1 MDEWI
6 DVTVPI
12 RQGMVSWPGNPGV
25 RIESTEEPVKDAVC
39 RVTKL
44 SLGVHTG
51 THFDAPNHFGLP
63 GGVETLPVA
72 ALIGIARV
80 IAVPG
85 AAVEPAHLEPHDVRV
100 GERLIIKT
108 KNSDRRWDT
117 ADFIPDYVFVTER
130 AARYLVA
137 RQVRLVGVDYLSIGG
152 PNDGVATHKI
162 LFEAGVCIL
171 EGLDLKRVGPGN
183 FDLVA
188 LPLLIPNSD
197 GAPARVLLR
206 PRPATAESG
215 PRTEAP

>member
-12 RQGMVSWPGNPGV
+12 RRGMVHWPGNPDV
-25 RIESTEEPVKDAVC
+25 RIETTEEPHEGGVC

-63 GGVETLPVA
+63 GGVETLPA
-72 ALIGIARV
+72 AAMIGVARV
-80 IAVPG
+80 IRVPG
-85 AAVEPAHLEPHDVRV
+85 AAVEPADLERHDVRA
-100 GERLIIKT
+100 GERLLLKT
-108 KNSDRRWDT
+108 RNSDRRWDT
-117 ADFIPDYVFVTER
+117 SDFMPDYVFVTEP

-137 RQVRLVGVDYLSIGG
+137 RQVRTVGVDYLSIGG
-152 PNDGVATHKI
+152 PNDGAATHI
-162 LFEAGVCIL
+162 TLLEAGVCIL
-171 EGLDLKRVGPGN
+171 EGLDLRRVEPGS

-188 LPLLIPNSD
+188 LPLRIPNSD

-206 PRPATAESG
+206 PRVAA
-215 PRTEAP
+215 